1 MHLVTKVTKPV
12 IVLSKKRGLPVISYV
27 DDLLLFHHDPEDM
40 TTLLREVCRLL
51 SDLGFIV

>member
-40 TTLLREVCRLL
+40 TTLLKEVCRLL
-51 SDLGFIV
+51 SDFV